1 MSNNPKITDDE
12 FQFVALAIEY
22 WQEKEELINPSID
35 YVVDVP
41 KLIQKL
47 SDMTSNDSQFFY
59 LFLEF
64 HTPFHKTYFSR
75 PQCETIQ

>member
-1 MSNNPKITDDE
+1 MTNDPKLTKDE
-12 FQFVALAIEY
+12 LQFIILAIEY

-47 SDMTSNDSQFFY
+47 SDMTSNNS
-59 LFLEF
+59 
-64 HTPFHKTYFSR
+64 
-75 PQCETIQ
+75 